1 MSLQLS
7 EALRKLIGSQ
17 IFEMQFEGF
26 LSFLLLKPW
35 TQDVNGTYITSHE
48 NKKALRPFYYNFF
61 FFFFWIENECKVPYG
76 CLTLFFYHKIF
87 FYDKMVIRLF
97 YFRVAIRG
105 LEDVQ
110 EIQYVLGTG
119 GGAATW
125 SMREL
130 LCFPSLN
137 LD

>member
-1 MSLQLS
+1 MD
-7 EALRKLIGSQ
+7 E
-17 IFEMQFEGF
+17 
-26 LSFLLLKPW
+26 
-35 TQDVNGTYITSHE
+35 
-48 NKKALRPFYYNFF
+48 
-61 FFFFWIENECKVPYG
+61 
-76 CLTLFFYHKIF
+76 
-87 FYDKMVIRLF
+87 RLF

-110 EIQYVLGTG
+110 EIQYVLWTG

>member
-1 MSLQLS
+1 
-7 EALRKLIGSQ
+7 
-17 IFEMQFEGF
+17 
-26 LSFLLLKPW
+26 
-35 TQDVNGTYITSHE
+35 
-48 NKKALRPFYYNFF
+48 
-61 FFFFWIENECKVPYG
+61 
-76 CLTLFFYHKIF
+76 
-87 FYDKMVIRLF
+87 MVIRLF

>member
-1 MSLQLS
+1 MGVLHYFSTT
-7 EALRKLIGSQ
+7 K
-17 IFEMQFEGF
+17 
-26 LSFLLLKPW
+26 
-35 TQDVNGTYITSHE
+35 Y
-48 NKKALRPFYYNFF
+48 FF
-61 FFFFWIENECKVPYG
+61 
-76 CLTLFFYHKIF
+76 
-87 FYDKMVIRLF
+87 MIRLF

-110 EIQYVLGTG
+110 EIQYVLWTG